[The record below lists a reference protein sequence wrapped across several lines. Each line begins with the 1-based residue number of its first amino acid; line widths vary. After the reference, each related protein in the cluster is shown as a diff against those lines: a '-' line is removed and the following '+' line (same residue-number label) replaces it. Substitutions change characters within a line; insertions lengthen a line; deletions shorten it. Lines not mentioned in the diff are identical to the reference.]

1 MSLFTTEKNSLGF
14 EASSSDL
21 SSCPTFFFLCYLEK
35 HFSGQSDD
43 AADGVDVDDA
53 RAVVVRPGQ
62 GGREVEEHEEPAEDD
77 LEAVL
82 EDVDVVDDGA
92 ALHGDANL
100 VALAP
105 TRHDVS
111 RHLRVGDV
119 IGSTAKERLLDND
132 LVEPLDLLANLGQA
146 EGELFNDHQ

>member
-1 MSLFTTEKNSLGF
+1 M
-14 EASSSDL
+14 
-21 SSCPTFFFLCYLEK
+21 
-35 HFSGQSDD
+35 
-43 AADGVDVDDA
+43 
-53 RAVVVRPGQ
+53 VVRPWQ

-119 IGSTAKERLLDND
+119 IGSTTKERLLDND
-132 LVEPLDLLANLGQA
+132 LVEPLDLLADLG
-146 EGELFNDHQ
+146 